1 MPEIVTVDLPRS
13 RKTGVKIFGSSHHS
27 KHTKSRRKPG
37 IESRQP
43 ASRLFQ
49 PPETAHLFLSEFK
62 MNCLP
67 NGMHTGIRPPGSM
80 NDDPLSNNPP
90 KHHLQGILHRASMG
104 LTLKSLK
111 SCAIIGDHKT
121 ELHCKLQ
128 CRISIQPILQ
138 DLYGRG
144 PVDQLALFFAVTTR
158 RVKLLGSHRCREAF
172 IPENHL
178 CLRHRRQDGG

>member
-1 MPEIVTVDLPRS
+1 MNS
-13 RKTGVKIFGSSHHS
+13 
-27 KHTKSRRKPG
+27 
-37 IESRQP
+37 
-43 ASRLFQ
+43 
-49 PPETAHLFLSEFK
+49 LSQS
-62 MNCLP
+62 
-67 NGMHTGIRPPGSM
+67 MHPCIRPPGSV
-80 NDDPLSNNPP
+80 NDDPLPDNPGQ
-90 KHHLQGILHRASMG
+90 HHLQGILHRASMG